1 MRKSKLKLGE
11 ILIKQSLITQAQLEE
26 VLRLQKRSNHPLGD
40 ILVENNFVQ
49 EKDVCDALA
58 RQLDIPFVSL
68 KDGSLAPSEE
78 QKLEELVPEDFAR
91 SQLVLPLSKHGSILD
106 VALFNPL
113 DFLVMDNLKRITD
126 CDINPMITTKADLR
140 EAIDKFYGS
149 KEMLK
154 TVVEESYSPE
164 ENGIGIETI
173 SEDRVSL
180 EDAVAKAEEAP
191 VIKLVNLLL
200 IQAVK
205 ERASDIHVEP
215 FRDKINVR
223 FRIDGVLHKIA
234 PPSQHLLLALIS
246 RIKILSKMD
255 ISEKRLP
262 QDGGFTVRIEDRTI
276 DIRSSVIPTIF
287 GEKAVLRILDKG
299 SVSFELSNLGFSDE
313 DLNKFKQAIL
323 RPYGLIFITGPTGS
337 GKSTTLYSAIN
348 FIKSPYKNIMTIE
361 DPVEYN
367 IEGINQVQVKP
378 KIGLTFANGLRSFLR
393 QDPDIM
399 MVGEVRDLETAQI
412 CVRAAL
418 TGHLVFSTLHTN
430 DAPSAVTR
438 LVDIGIE
445 PYLVASGVLLVMAQR
460 LVRKLCPICRQPDEL
475 PQDLVKKYNLPKKQ
489 IFKAKGCQ
497 KCHNTGYGGR
507 VAITEVMTISSA
519 MRDLIA
525 RNASTDQVRKL
536 AAEEGMVTLL
546 RNGMTKILDG
556 VTSLEEV
563 LSTTYEV

>member
-11 ILIKQSLITQAQLEE
+11 ILIKQGLITQAQLEE
-26 VLRLQKRSNHPLGD
+26 VLRLQKRSNRPLGD
-40 ILVENNFVQ
+40 ILIENNFVQ

-78 QKLEELVPEDFAR
+78 QKLEEIVPEDFAR

-149 KEMLK
+149 KEMLN
-154 TVVEESYSPE
+154 TVVEESYTPE
-164 ENGIGIETI
+164 AGTAVETI
-173 SEDRVSL
+173 SEEKVSL
-180 EDAVAKAEEAP
+180 EDVVAKAEEAP

-215 FRDKINVR
+215 FKDKINVR
-223 FRIDGVLHKIA
+223 FRIDGVLHRIA

-255 ISEKRLP
+255 IAEKRLP

-299 SVSFELSNLGFSDE
+299 SISFELETLGFSAE
-313 DLNKFKQAIL
+313 DLNKFKQTIL

-348 FIKSPYKNIMTIE
+348 FIKSPYKNIITIE

-412 CVRAAL
+412 CIRAAL

-430 DAPSAVTR
+430 DAPAAVTR
-438 LVDIGIE
+438 LVDIGVE
-445 PYLVASGVLLVMAQR
+445 PYLVASGVILVMAQR
-460 LVRKLCPICRQPDEL
+460 LVRKLCPVCRQPDEL
-475 PQDLVKKYNLPKKQ
+475 PQELIKKYNLPKKQ

-497 KCHNTGYGGR
+497 KCHNTGYAGR
-507 VAITEVMTISSA
+507 IAITEAMTVTSA
-519 MRDLIA
+519 IRDLIIK
-525 RNASTDQVRKL
+525 NTSTDQIRKV
-536 AAEEGMVTLL
+536 AVEEGMVTLL

>member
-11 ILIKQSLITQAQLEE
+11 ILIKQGLITQTQLEE
-26 VLRLQKRSNHPLGD
+26 VLRLQKRSNRPLGD
-40 ILVENNFVQ
+40 ILIENNFVQ

-58 RQLDIPFVSL
+58 RQLDIPFVSIR
-68 KDGSLAPSEE
+68 DGSLAPSEE
-78 QKLEELVPEDFAR
+78 QKLEEIVPEDFAR

-149 KEMLK
+149 KEMLN
-154 TVVEESYSPE
+154 TVVEESYTPE
-164 ENGIGIETI
+164 TGAAVETI
-173 SEDRVSL
+173 SEEKVSL
-180 EDAVAKAEEAP
+180 EDVVAKAEEAP

-215 FRDKINVR
+215 FKDKINVR
-223 FRIDGVLHKIA
+223 FRIDGVLHRIA

-255 ISEKRLP
+255 IAEKRLP

-299 SVSFELSNLGFSDE
+299 SISFELETLGFSVE
-313 DLNKFKQAIL
+313 DLNKFKQTIL

-348 FIKSPYKNIMTIE
+348 FIKSPYKNIITIE

-412 CVRAAL
+412 CIRAAL

-430 DAPSAVTR
+430 DAPAAVTR
-438 LVDIGIE
+438 LVDIGVE
-445 PYLVASGVLLVMAQR
+445 PYLVASGVILVMAQR
-460 LVRKLCPICRQPDEL
+460 LVRKLCPACRQPDEL

-497 KCHNTGYGGR
+497 KCHNTGYAGR
-507 VAITEVMTISSA
+507 IAITEAMAVTSA
-519 MRDLIA
+519 IRDLIIK
-525 RNASTDQVRKL
+525 NTSTDQIRKV
-536 AAEEGMVTLL
+536 AVEEGMVTLL